1 MKWFKKKGIWFSVGF
16 EVDKDGTITDGRTDA
31 PGFRAGLVPGMK
43 LLGVGGRTYSGDH
56 FDEAL
61 RAAQGSNEPIE
72 IVVQWGEEVRVVQV
86 DYSGGPRYPHLEAV
100 PGKPDTLSAV
110 LAPRAKKL

>member
-1 MKWFKKKGIWFSVGF
+1 MMRFAAWATAAV
-16 EVDKDGTITDGRTDA
+16 
-31 PGFRAGLVPGMK
+31 
-43 LLGVGGRTYSGDH
+43 LLPA
-56 FDEAL
+56 AL
-61 RAAQGSNEPIE
+61 AAQGSNEPIE